1 MNFYIVSNFRIDSD
15 LRLQRMKDSFLSFKD
30 ANISSWIV
38 NVRGSHAYLAK
49 EFLENNIT
57 QRAFLTSVESGKGWF
72 RDTSSLVQ
80 DIGEGYLLYWIEDH
94 VNIANLQTLNTVID
108 EVTRSGID
116 QIQYSF
122 FNRVKYESCEAIF
135 SEENDHFR
143 VVNFTDKTWASYLS
157 NCNNRGIV
165 NPYLISLASIM
176 SVQHFK
182 SILRKRDPILRR
194 HSKHTPFDFEKNH
207 VDTHWLPLKT
217 GILGK
222 EIFANID
229 TDHDGLS
236 LISRGLY
243 HDSAEPPLTIS
254 INSVSESKG
263 VDFRKSIHQFLSLV
277 LPKRL
282 LHFLKRLTFL

>member
-122 FNRVKYESCEAIF
+122 FLLYII
-135 SEENDHFR
+135 
-143 VVNFTDKTWASYLS
+143 Y
-157 NCNNRGIV
+157 
-165 NPYLISLASIM
+165 
-176 SVQHFK
+176 
-182 SILRKRDPILRR
+182 
-194 HSKHTPFDFEKNH
+194 
-207 VDTHWLPLKT
+207 
-217 GILGK
+217 
-222 EIFANID
+222 NI
-229 TDHDGLS
+229 
-236 LISRGLY
+236 
-243 HDSAEPPLTIS
+243 
-254 INSVSESKG
+254 
-263 VDFRKSIHQFLSLV
+263 
-277 LPKRL
+277 
-282 LHFLKRLTFL
+282 